1 MLDGLSLDQ
10 IRTFIAAAD
19 TGSFSAAA
27 RHLNRAQSVVSQT
40 IANLEAQLRIPL
52 FDRDGRY
59 PRLTEQGR
67 QMLADAR
74 SVAAGIDQLKARA
87 KGMAEGL
94 EPELAVVIDVMFPM
108 AVLTRAVAEFGSV
121 FPGTPLRVYV
131 EALGGVAQSVLDR
144 TCGLGVMGSLPV
156 QTPELVNERLIGV
169 EMVIVAAA
177 THPLAALRGPIRTA
191 EFARHTQLVLTD
203 RTAPSQ
209 GRAFAVLSPRTW
221 RLADLGAKHE
231 FLRANLGWGGM
242 PLHRVERDLA
252 DGTLVRLQ
260 PEDAVADLVMAM
272 SAIYRTDGPPG
283 PAGRWLIEQLRT
295 TSAACPSGPGLKG

>member
-10 IRTFIAAAD
+10 IRIFIAAAD

-40 IANLEAQLRIPL
+40 IANLEVQLRIPL

-108 AVLTRAVAEFGSV
+108 VVLTRAVAEFGSV

-144 TCGLGVMGSLPV
+144 TCGLGVIGSLPV

-177 THPLAALRGPIRTA
+177 THPLGALRGPIRTA
-191 EFARHTQLVLTD
+191 EFAKHTQLVLTD
-203 RTAPSQ
+203 RTTLSQ
-209 GRAFAVLSPRTW
+209 GREFAVLSPRTW

-272 SAIYRTDGPPG
+272 SAIYRTDSPPG
-283 PAGRWLIEQLRT
+283 PAGRWLIGQLRT
-295 TSAACPSGPGLKG
+295 TSAACPNGPG

>member
-10 IRTFIAAAD
+10 IRIFIAAAD

-27 RHLNRAQSVVSQT
+27 RRLNRAQSVVSQT
-40 IANLEAQLRIPL
+40 IANLEVQLRIPL

-108 AVLTRAVAEFGSV
+108 VVLTRAVAEFGSV

-144 TCGLGVMGSLPV
+144 TCGLGFIGSLPV

-177 THPLAALRGPIRTA
+177 THPLGALRGPIRTA
-191 EFARHTQLVLTD
+191 EFAKHTQLVLTD
-203 RTAPSQ
+203 RTTLSQ
-209 GRAFAVLSPRTW
+209 GREFAVLSPRTW

-272 SAIYRTDGPPG
+272 SAVYRTDSPPG
-283 PAGRWLIEQLRT
+283 PAGRWLIGQLRT
-295 TSAACPSGPGLKG
+295 TSAACPNGPG

>member
-10 IRTFIAAAD
+10 IRIFIAAAD

-27 RHLNRAQSVVSQT
+27 RRLNRAQSVVSQT
-40 IANLEAQLRIPL
+40 IANLEVQLRIPL

-108 AVLTRAVAEFGSV
+108 VVLTRAVAEFGSV

-144 TCGLGVMGSLPV
+144 TCGLGVIGSLPV

-177 THPLAALRGPIRTA
+177 THPLGALRGPIRTA
-191 EFARHTQLVLTD
+191 EFAKHTQLVLTD
-203 RTAPSQ
+203 RTTLSQ
-209 GRAFAVLSPRTW
+209 GREFAVLSPRTW

-272 SAIYRTDGPPG
+272 SAVYRTDSPTG
-283 PAGRWLIEQLRT
+283 PAGRWLIGQLRT
-295 TSAACPSGPGLKG
+295 TSAACPNGPG

>member
-10 IRTFIAAAD
+10 IRIFIAAAD

-27 RHLNRAQSVVSQT
+27 RRLNRAQSVVSQT
-40 IANLEAQLRIPL
+40 IANLEVQLRIPL

-108 AVLTRAVAEFGSV
+108 VVLTRAVAEFGSV

-144 TCGLGVMGSLPV
+144 TCGLGVIGSLPV

-177 THPLAALRGPIRTA
+177 THPLGALRGPIRTA
-191 EFARHTQLVLTD
+191 EFAKHTQLVLTD
-203 RTAPSQ
+203 RTTLSQ
-209 GRAFAVLSPRTW
+209 GREFAVLSPRTW

>member
-1 MLDGLSLDQ
+1 MLDGLSLDR
-10 IRTFIAAAD
+10 IRIFIAAAD

-27 RHLNRAQSVVSQT
+27 RRLNRAQSVVSQT
-40 IANLEAQLRIPL
+40 IANLEVQLRIPL

-108 AVLTRAVAEFGSV
+108 VVLTRAVAEFGSV

-144 TCGLGVMGSLPV
+144 TCGLGVIGSLPV

-177 THPLAALRGPIRTA
+177 THPLGALRGPIRTA
-191 EFARHTQLVLTD
+191 EFAKHTQLVLTD
-203 RTAPSQ
+203 RTTLSQ
-209 GRAFAVLSPRTW
+209 GREFAVLSPRTW

-272 SAIYRTDGPPG
+272 SAIYRTDSPPG
-283 PAGRWLIEQLRT
+283 PAGRWLIGQLRT
-295 TSAACPSGPGLKG
+295 TSAACPNGPG

>member
-10 IRTFIAAAD
+10 IRIFIAAAD

-27 RHLNRAQSVVSQT
+27 RRLNRAQSVVSQT
-40 IANLEAQLRIPL
+40 ISNLEVQLRIPL

-108 AVLTRAVAEFGSV
+108 VVLTRAVAEFGSV

-144 TCGLGVMGSLPV
+144 TCGLGVIGSLPV

-177 THPLAALRGPIRTA
+177 THPLGALRGPIRTA
-191 EFARHTQLVLTD
+191 EFAKHTQLVLTD
-203 RTAPSQ
+203 RTTLSQ
-209 GRAFAVLSPRTW
+209 GREFAVLSPRTW

-272 SAIYRTDGPPG
+272 SAIYRTDSPPG
-283 PAGRWLIEQLRT
+283 PAGRWLIGQLRT
-295 TSAACPSGPGLKG
+295 TSAACPNGPG

>member
-10 IRTFIAAAD
+10 IRIFIAAAD

-27 RHLNRAQSVVSQT
+27 RRLNRAQSVVSQT
-40 IANLEAQLRIPL
+40 IANLEVQLRIPL

-108 AVLTRAVAEFGSV
+108 VVLTRAVAEFGSV

-144 TCGLGVMGSLPV
+144 ICGLGVIGSLPV

-177 THPLAALRGPIRTA
+177 THPLGALRGPIRTA
-191 EFARHTQLVLTD
+191 EFAKHTQLVLTD
-203 RTAPSQ
+203 RTTLSQ
-209 GRAFAVLSPRTW
+209 GREFAVLSPRTW

-272 SAIYRTDGPPG
+272 SAIYRTDSPPG
-283 PAGRWLIEQLRT
+283 PAGRWLIGQLRT
-295 TSAACPSGPGLKG
+295 TSAACPNGPG

>member
-10 IRTFIAAAD
+10 IRIFIAAAD

-27 RHLNRAQSVVSQT
+27 RRLNRAQSVVSQT
-40 IANLEAQLRIPL
+40 IANLEVQLRIPL

-108 AVLTRAVAEFGSV
+108 VVLTRAVAEFGSV

-144 TCGLGVMGSLPV
+144 TCGLGVIGSLPV

-169 EMVIVAAA
+169 EMVIVAEA
-177 THPLAALRGPIRTA
+177 THPLGALRGPIRTA
-191 EFARHTQLVLTD
+191 EFAKHTQLVLTD
-203 RTAPSQ
+203 RTTLSQ
-209 GRAFAVLSPRTW
+209 GREFAVLSPRTW

-272 SAIYRTDGPPG
+272 SAVYRTDSPPG
-283 PAGRWLIEQLRT
+283 PAGRWLIGQLRT
-295 TSAACPSGPGLKG
+295 TSAACPNGPG